1 MLSTTD
7 FEKLLSL
14 YNSIEAGGLITYF
27 FEYMVYDMSKYDWEK
42 IVD

>member
-14 YNSIEAGGLITYF
+14 YNSIEAGGLITF
-27 FEYMVYDMSKYDWEK
+27 WSIWCMT
-42 IVD
+42 